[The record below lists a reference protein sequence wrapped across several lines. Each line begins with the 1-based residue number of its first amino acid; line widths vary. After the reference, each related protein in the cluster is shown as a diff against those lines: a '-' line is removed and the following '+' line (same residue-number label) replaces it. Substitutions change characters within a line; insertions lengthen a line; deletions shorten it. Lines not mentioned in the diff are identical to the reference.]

1 MGSDTMRG
9 EMISRVLPQDVT
21 KLHNE
26 TNKTIGTQLL
36 TQADKEHFE
45 NMGYFE
51 AFDGDEYF
59 KSDKFVSDLIALTP
73 RQLIAVKA
81 TLKIHNNID
90 VDLVLRGVR

>member
-1 MGSDTMRG
+1 MRG
-9 EMISRVLPQDVT
+9 EMISRILPQDVR

-26 TNKTIGTQLL
+26 TNETNEIIGPQLL

-51 AFDGDEYF
+51 AFNGDEYF
-59 KSDKFVSDLIALTP
+59 KAEKFVSDLLSISP
-73 RQLIAVKA
+73 RQFKAVKES
-81 TLKIHNNID
+81 LRIHNNID

>member
-1 MGSDTMRG
+1 MRG
-9 EMISRVLPQDVT
+9 EMISRVLPQDVR

-26 TNKTIGTQLL
+26 TNETNEIIGTQLL

-51 AFDGDEYF
+51 AFNGDEYF
-59 KSDKFVSDLIALTP
+59 KSKKFVSDLLALTP

-81 TLKIHNNID
+81 SLKIHNNID

>member
-1 MGSDTMRG
+1 MRG
-9 EMISRVLPQDVT
+9 EMISRILPQDVR

-51 AFDGDEYF
+51 AFNGDEYF
-59 KSDKFVSDLIALTP
+59 KSEKFVSDLLSISP
-73 RQLIAVKA
+73 RQFKAVKES
-81 TLKIHNNID
+81 LRIHNNID

>member
-1 MGSDTMRG
+1 MRG
-9 EMISRVLPQDVT
+9 EMINRVLPKEVR

-51 AFDGDEYF
+51 AFSNEYF
-59 KSDKFVSDLIALTP
+59 KSDKFVSDLLSVSP
-73 RQLIAVKA
+73 RQFKAVKES
-81 TLKIHNNID
+81 LKIHNNID
-90 VDLVLRGVR
+90 VDLVIRSVR

>member
-1 MGSDTMRG
+1 MRG
-9 EMISRVLPQDVT
+9 QMINRVLPQDVR

-26 TNKTIGTQLL
+26 TNETNEIIGTQLL

-51 AFDGDEYF
+51 AFNGDEYF
-59 KSDKFVSDLIALTP
+59 KSEKFVSDLLSISP
-73 RQLIAVKA
+73 RQFKAVKES
-81 TLKIHNNID
+81 LRIHNNID